1 MAPTSMDHARVWLEQ
16 GRADLAQMALRRAL
30 TEDPENSLAHAL
42 LSLCLAQL
50 ERAAEAVHEAREA
63 IRTAPDASL
72 GHYALGV
79 ALLARGELADARR
92 ALGEAL
98 RIAPRDA
105 KSWAVMGSVE
115 LADRR
120 WAAALEAADRAL
132 AIDPEH
138 LGAANVRATALGQLG
153 RDGEADRELA
163 RALGH
168 DPENATTHVTA
179 GWRWLAQGQPAKA
192 GEHFLEALRLEPD
205 HEGARLGILEALKAR
220 NRFYR
225 AMLGWFLWL
234 GRQSRRT
241 VWLVVLGVFVLPRGL
256 RVLAR
261 NNPALEPWVTPVIV
275 LVALFVYLTWIIDPL
290 FDASLFLHP
299 LGRNALSREE
309 RRRALAVTLC
319 LGAGLLGGVVA
330 VLWIPA
336 LFVLA
341 LLSLSFVIPLSAC
354 LGVDGPRRRRIA
366 RWALAAMALLATVAA
381 VTGTAGLATDDERW
395 FATAAPVFTVYFV
408 GLLLTTLMA
417 ARFSLDPKTE

>member
-1 MAPTSMDHARVWLEQ
+1 MDHARVWLAQ
-16 GRADLAQMALRRAL
+16 GRVDLAQQALRRAL

-42 LSLCLAQL
+42 LSLCLAHL
-50 ERAAEAVHEAREA
+50 ERAVEAVHEAREA
-63 IRTAPDASL
+63 IRTAPDASA

-79 ALLARGELADARR
+79 AQLARGELDDARR

-98 RIAPRDA
+98 RIDPRDA
-105 KSWAVMGSVE
+105 ASWAVLGSVE
-115 LADRR
+115 LGGRR

-153 RDGEADRELA
+153 RGGEAHEELS

-192 GEHFLEALRLEPD
+192 AEHFLEALRLAPD
-205 HEGARLGILEALKAR
+205 DENARRGILEALKAR

-234 GRQSRRT
+234 SKQSTRT
-241 VWLVVLGVFVLPRGL
+241 VWIVVIAVFVLPRGL
-256 RVLAR
+256 RVLAKS
-261 NNPALEPWVTPVIV
+261 NPALAPWVTPLIV
-275 LVALFVYLTWIIDPL
+275 LVAVFVYLTWIIGPL

-319 LGAGLLGGVVA
+319 LGAGLVGGLVA
-330 VLWIPA
+330 VLWLRPLLPPA
-336 LFVLA
+336 I
-341 LLSLSFVIPLSAC
+341 LSLSFVIPLSAC

-366 RWALAAMALLATVAA
+366 RWALAAMGLLAVVAA
-381 VTGTAGLATDDERW
+381 VTGAAGIATGEERW
-395 FATAAPVFTVYFV
+395 FLAAAPFFMLYFV
-408 GLLLTTLMA
+408 GVLLTTFVAM
-417 ARFSLDPKTE
+417 RWGLDPKTE